1 MTTKSE
7 QARLFF
13 EAPER
18 YLDKREFDI
27 RIRAETV
34 QEFTNGKAFDRILD
48 IGCGNGS
55 ISLPLLTPQRRL
67 TLLDIS
73 SNMLTTA
80 RGKIPPDLMNN
91 VELVNEG
98 FLTAPLEPGT
108 YDLVL
113 CIGVLAH
120 VDSPADVI
128 ARIAQVLKPGGC
140 AILEFT
146 DSYHFMGRAVVLYHR
161 LLNLFRPATYSL
173 NHICQREIVQ
183 TCCNYELKASA
194 FYRYC
199 LPPPGSHRLFD
210 QETLYRVTRTV
221 FGPLNHNRSKWL
233 GNEFIYRL
241 ERQAYPPA
249 GTATP

>member
-1 MTTKSE
+1 MTTKTE

-34 QEFTNGKAFDRILD
+34 QEFTRGRSFESILD

-73 SNMLTTA
+73 SNMLATA
-80 RGKIPPDLMNN
+80 RGKIPPELIDN

-98 FLTAPLEPGT
+98 FMTAPLALGS

-120 VDSPADVI
+120 VDRPADVI
-128 ARIAQVLKPGGC
+128 ARITQMLKPEGC

-161 LLNLFRPATYSL
+161 LLNHFRPATYSL
-173 NHICQREIVQ
+173 NHIHAREIVE
-183 TCCNYELKASA
+183 TCRACDLQASA

-210 QETLYRVTRTV
+210 QETLFRLTRMV
-221 FGPLNHNRSKWL
+221 FGTPDRNRSKWL
-233 GNEFIYRL
+233 GNEFIYLL
-241 ERQAYPPA
+241 ER
-249 GTATP
+249 

>member
-1 MTTKSE
+1 MTTKTE

-27 RIRAETV
+27 RLRAETV
-34 QEFTNGKAFDRILD
+34 QEFTRGRAFDRILD

-73 SNMLTTA
+73 SNMLATA

-91 VELVNEG
+91 VELVNES
-98 FLTAPLEPGT
+98 FMTVRLEPST

-128 ARIAQVLKPGGC
+128 QRVAGVLKPGGF

-161 LLNLFRPATYSL
+161 LLNGFRPSTYSL
-173 NHICQREIVQ
+173 NHIRERDIVQ
-183 TCCNYELKASA
+183 TCCKYELKASA

-199 LPPPGSHRLFD
+199 LPPPGSHRLFG
-210 QETLYRVTRTV
+210 QETLYRVTRMV
-221 FGPLNHNRSKWL
+221 FGPLNRNRSKWL
-233 GNEFIYRL
+233 GNQFIYRL
-241 ERQAYPPA
+241 ERQVC
-249 GTATP
+249 

>member
-1 MTTKSE
+1 MTKTE

-18 YLDKREFDI
+18 YLDRREFDI

-34 QEFTNGKAFDRILD
+34 QEFTQGRIFDCILD

-73 SNMLTTA
+73 SNMLATA

-98 FLTAPLEPGT
+98 FMTAPLEPGA

-128 ARIAQVLKPGGC
+128 EKVARILKPGGC

-161 LLNLFRPATYSL
+161 LLNRFRPTTYSL
-173 NHICQREIVQ
+173 NHIHEREIVQ
-183 TCCNYELKASA
+183 TCRKCELKASA

-210 QETLYRVTRTV
+210 QETLYRMTRMM
-221 FGPLNHNRSKWL
+221 FGTPKPQP
-233 GNEFIYRL
+233 E
-241 ERQAYPPA
+241 QVA
-249 GTATP
+249 GQ